1 MCLFAFF
8 SRFPKF
14 FAHRVPLL
22 ATRFLDAFPT
32 AGHARQREALIH
44 DGGPFG
50 HADEEVYGV
59 MMRFYALR
67 PVGAATEKRLGS
79 DLEQQCHKDVAGL
92 NETETLLRDASGVRP
107 IVPCRVPRGRAPR
120 AAGNRLLLVMAA
132 IMTVTTMAVPL
143 QASILSGTIFI
154 NEIHYDNRGR
164 DVDELIEVAM
174 PVALSTAD
182 VLRRLRVTL
191 YNGSTGRPY
200 GPQIAL
206 KDFDFDPAADRD
218 GYRFFYRFYSSLQ
231 NGAPDGMA
239 LAFDSDADGR
249 YEQVQFLSYEGTFTA
264 LGGDADG
271 STSID
276 IGVAE
281 SGSVPAGYSLQLGG
295 TGRRYDEFRW
305 QAARAATPG
314 ALNRGQSF
322 AAGRSAVPEPPASTL
337 WWLGILATATVAYRR
352 RCTRCQW
359 RHAIVTA
366 PAAGSGTGVTSSGRV
381 CAASN

>member
-1 MCLFAFF
+1 
-8 SRFPKF
+8 
-14 FAHRVPLL
+14 
-22 ATRFLDAFPT
+22 
-32 AGHARQREALIH
+32 
-44 DGGPFG
+44 
-50 HADEEVYGV
+50 
-59 MMRFYALR
+59 
-67 PVGAATEKRLGS
+67 
-79 DLEQQCHKDVAGL
+79 
-92 NETETLLRDASGVRP
+92 
-107 IVPCRVPRGRAPR
+107 
-120 AAGNRLLLVMAA
+120 
-132 IMTVTTMAVPL
+132 
-143 QASILSGTIFI
+143 
-154 NEIHYDNRGR
+154 
-164 DVDELIEVAM
+164 M
-174 PVALSTAD
+174 PVTLSTAD
-182 VLRRLRVTL
+182 VLRRLRMTL

-200 GPQIAL
+200 GPQISL

-218 GYRFFYRFYSSLQ
+218 GYRFLYRFYSSLQ

-271 STSID
+271 LTSTD

-295 TGRRYDEFRW
+295 TGGRYDAFRW
-305 QAARAATPG
+305 QAAQAATPG

-322 AAGRSAVPEPPASTL
+322 AAGRSAVPEPSSSSL
-337 WWLGILATATVAYRR
+337 WWLGILAMATVAYRR
-352 RCTRCQW
+352 QCTRCQW

>member
-1 MCLFAFF
+1 M
-8 SRFPKF
+8 KQV
-14 FAHRVPLL
+14 H
-22 ATRFLDAFPT
+22 
-32 AGHARQREALIH
+32 
-44 DGGPFG
+44 
-50 HADEEVYGV
+50 
-59 MMRFYALR
+59 ALR
-67 PVGAATEKRLGS
+67 PAGAATEVRLGS
-79 DLEQQCHKDVAGL
+79 DLERQCHRALVGI
-92 NETETLLRDASGVRP
+92 NETETILRDASGVRP
-107 IVPCRVPRGRAPR
+107 IVPYRVSRVRAPR
-120 AAGNRLLLVMAA
+120 AAGNRLLWALANMVA
-132 IMTVTTMAVPL
+132 IMVFAVPL
-143 QASILSGTIFI
+143 QASILSGKIFI
-154 NEIHYDNRGR
+154 NEVHYDNRGR

-191 YNGSTGRPY
+191 YHGSSGRPY
-200 GPQIAL
+200 GPRIVL
-206 KDFDFDPAADRD
+206 EDFNFDPAADRD

-249 YEQVQFLSYEGTFTA
+249 YEQVQFLSYEGSFA
-264 LGGDADG
+264 AVGGDANG
-271 STSID
+271 LTSID

-314 ALNRGQSF
+314 VLNRGQSF
-322 AAGRSAVPEPPASTL
+322 AAGRSAVPEPSSLTL

-366 PAAGSGTGVTSSGRV
+366 PSAGSGTGVTSSGRV